1 MPSLKRATKCYFIGG
16 LLALAFT
23 IFLAGC
29 STSSTP
35 APIPTTERTL
45 VLEPATPSPIP
56 TTQPTL
62 VTEPATP
69 SPIPTDTPT
78 PTPSPIPT
86 PTPTPE
92 PDGVVIYKS
101 GIMGTTS
108 FFMSGGAYP
117 GRLTGGPGGP
127 FEFAIAPMEGD
138 SPAYDK
144 ALFVTAIRR
153 KSMRLSFL
161 QENIG

>member
-69 SPIPTDTPT
+69 SP
-78 PTPSPIPT
+78 TPSPIPT

-108 FFMSGGAYP
+108 FFMSQ
-117 GRLTGGPGGP
+117 
-127 FEFAIAPMEGD
+127 MV
-138 SPAYDK
+138 S
-144 ALFVTAIRR
+144 
-153 KSMRLSFL
+153 LSTIL
-161 QENIG
+161 E